1 MNGEMLAALG
11 WTTGLVP
18 PRPLVAVK
26 APVFSTVKLT
36 DVDTVLGPEMKS
48 TGEVMGI
55 DVDLGAA
62 LEKAFLAALGS
73 VPTNGGTLCSIA
85 DPDKAEALPIL
96 AQLSALGFTLYATG
110 GTVNMLAQAGISAVA
125 VGKLGHGRPN
135 VIDVIEEGKVQL
147 VINTVSHLA
156 TDELDYHEDGAAS
169 VAAAGR
175 TVKDGYRIRLAAE
188 QRRIPCC
195 TSLDTAAALVDAMIR
210 QQAGEKFAIGPVRAY
225 REGAVGAM
233 S

>member
-1 MNGEMLAALG
+1 M
-11 WTTGLVP
+11 
-18 PRPLVAVK
+18 
-26 APVFSTVKLT
+26 FSTVKLT

-73 VPTNGGTLCSIA
+73 VPTSGGVLCSIA

-110 GTVNMLAQAGISAVA
+110 GTVGMLAQAGISAVA

-156 TDELDYHEDGAAS
+156 TDELDYSDDGAAS

-210 QQAGEKFAIGPVRAY
+210 QQAGEWFAVGPVRAY